1 MEVPR
6 KAKRVPR
13 KQLFVYQIDQLLK
26 LSEAQLKV
34 WLYHYRREGGGE
46 ERRSWASRITVGGAT
61 GFSRPTITHARTWLV
76 EHGWLTVVGFRPTQH
91 GGHPVREYR
100 CLFPVAQGKPSDPLT
115 DPQGKT
121 SNPSINSQGTGSDPL
136 QCKASDPSKVK
147 PAAPEVKGPWE
158 VTATPIPSEVIL
170 ATNSFGVSQ
179 SFSQS
184 VGETSASPQPP
195 SSENTEQQT
204 VVTNEEQTSGGKGM
218 AEEDR
223 LQEIYRVHGYPML
236 EGGEALYP
244 NIVIHFYQ
252 LAGADRVRS
261 DRNRMKDMMA
271 AWSLL
276 QEHRFDEVLFVMRMV
291 LKGDIPFYRGKRR
304 PWDFFWFAEH
314 YPHARVLAEETFVAR
329 EVAKDETTTSDCI
342 DAPWTYELG
351 GWTGIPDSW
360 SGDWLTCIHEVEP
373 GKPAYMADGIE
384 ACYLC
389 GCPKGW
395 KPKDAASA
403 ARAIGS
409 TREAD
414 QL

>member
-34 WLYHYRREGGGE
+34 WLYHYSREGGGE

-218 AEEDR
+218 AEEDS
-223 LQEIYRVHGYPML
+223 LPEIYRVHGYPML
-236 EGGEALYP
+236 EGGEALYL

-252 LAGADRVRS
+252 LAGADRGRS

-276 QEHRFDEVLFVMRMV
+276 QEHRF
-291 LKGDIPFYRGKRR
+291 Y
-304 PWDFFWFAEH
+304 
-314 YPHARVLAEETFVAR
+314 
-329 EVAKDETTTSDCI
+329 
-342 DAPWTYELG
+342 
-351 GWTGIPDSW
+351 
-360 SGDWLTCIHEVEP
+360 
-373 GKPAYMADGIE
+373 
-384 ACYLC
+384 
-389 GCPKGW
+389 
-395 KPKDAASA
+395 
-403 ARAIGS
+403 
-409 TREAD
+409 
-414 QL
+414 